1 MNKRASSLF
10 ESLEYTIGIS
20 GTQTVIDGYYV
31 DADGFHCNTCL
42 FIKYEGYCNNCLL
55 MK

>member
-1 MNKRASSLF
+1 MNKRASHLF

-31 DADGFHCNTCL
+31 DVDGCHCNTCH
-42 FIKYEGYCNNCLL
+42 FINVLSY
-55 MK
+55 